1 MPEITPNLHAQ
12 TPPAHVSDTDAIE
25 RALHA
30 AAVEPSDTIAVGT
43 RHFLRQRPTCDTPAD
58 TDPSIEPAVVT
69 ESCTRVV
76 FEFNDGDTVVANTRA
91 GSVVAIGD
99 GGCVMDVY
107 RDTDAVRAAYEVVC
121 LREALAR
128 ERYLLWSALDTG
140 YVPAVELGKQL
151 LRVRSVEAQL
161 EIAYA
166 RLCALV

>member
-30 AAVEPSDTIAVGT
+30 AAVAPGDSFTIGT
-43 RHFLRQRPTCDTPAD
+43 RYFLRQQTTGNTPAD

-91 GSVVAIGD
+91 GSVVANGD

-121 LREALAR
+121 LRESLTR
-128 ERYLLWSALDTG
+128 ERYLLLSALDTG